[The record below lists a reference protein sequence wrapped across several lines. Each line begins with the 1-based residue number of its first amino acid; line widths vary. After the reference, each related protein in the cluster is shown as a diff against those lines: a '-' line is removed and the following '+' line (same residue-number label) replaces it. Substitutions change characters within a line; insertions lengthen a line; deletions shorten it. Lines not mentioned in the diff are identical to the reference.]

1 MVRFKKVKLPGYFAT
16 QVSPLRRP
24 EPSMLAR
31 TYRLE
36 HGAANVYWVADA
48 TDSTEELKMR
58 MEYRGYP

>member
-1 MVRFKKVKLPGYFAT
+1 MVRFKKVKLPGCFVI
-16 QVSPLRRP
+16 QVSPQRRR
-24 EPSMLAR
+24 EPDMLAH

-36 HGAANVYWVADA
+36 HGVANVYWVAGA